1 MEKELTLNPFKIVQE
16 QIENVGD
23 VLGLSKD
30 VVEVLKW
37 PKRVLS
43 VSIPVKMD
51 DGSTKV
57 F

>member
-43 VSIPVKMD
+43 GSGFI
-51 DGSTKV
+51 DGHRRVYS
-57 F
+57 